1 MFKIKAIVTDIDGT
15 LTINREDYR
24 LEIEAIKAI
33 RKAENNGIPVVLVSG
48 NALPV
53 VVSLSTYIGTS
64 GPVICENG
72 CLIFYKGKIYNV
84 ATFSSKKAVSIVVE
98 KFKDF
103 IEPVWQNTYRTFD
116 FAFNVKKEFREQSYA
131 ISLKIQKFLKE
142 KGFKDIVVSFSGY
155 AIHLMP
161 VSGGKDKGLL
171 KALELMSVRRDEVVC
186 IGDGLNDIDLF
197 RVCPFSATVSNAD
210 EKLKEIAT
218 YVASKPSGKGFA
230 EIVDYILK
238 QHKTA

>member
-1 MFKIKAIVTDIDGT
+1 MFKIKAIVTDVDGT

-24 LEIEAIKAI
+24 LEIEAIEAI
-33 RKAENNGIPVVLVSG
+33 RKAESNGIPVILVSG

-64 GPVICENG
+64 GPIICENG
-72 CLIFYKGKIYNV
+72 CLVFYKGKIYSV
-84 ATFSSKKAVSIVVE
+84 ATSSSKKAIPIVME
-98 KFKDF
+98 KFKDL
-103 IEPVWQNTYRTFD
+103 IEPVWQNTYRVFD
-116 FAFNVKKEFREQSYA
+116 FAFNVKKEFREQSYS
-131 ISLKIQKFLKE
+131 ISLKIQKFLEK
-142 KGFKDIVVSFSGY
+142 KGFKDIIVSFSGY

-171 KALELMSVRRDEVVC
+171 KALELMSVRRNEVVC
-186 IGDGLNDIDLF
+186 VGDGLNDIDLF
-197 RVCPFSATVSNAD
+197 KACPFSATVSNAD
-210 EKLKEIAT
+210 EKLKKIAT

-238 QHKTA
+238 QHKIT

>member
-15 LTINREDYR
+15 LTINRKDHK

-33 RKAENNGIPVVLVSG
+33 RRAESNGIPVILVSG

-72 CLIFYKGKIYNV
+72 CLVFYKGKIYNV
-84 ATFSSKKAVSIVVE
+84 ATFSSRKAVPMVME

-103 IEPVWQNTYRTFD
+103 IEPSWQNTYRIFD
-116 FAFNVKKEFREQSYA
+116 FAFNIKKEFREQSYS
-131 ISLKIQKFLKE
+131 ILLKIQKFLKDR
-142 KGFKDIVVSFSGY
+142 GFKDIVVSFSGY

-171 KALELMSVRRDEVVC
+171 KALELMSIRRNEIIC
-186 IGDGLNDIDLF
+186 IGDGLNDVDLF

-210 EKLKEIAT
+210 EELKKIAT

-230 EIVDYILK
+230 EIVNYVLNRCKI
-238 QHKTA
+238 T